1 MIKEIGV
8 GAALAG
14 IVFLVASGYDMTSFF
29 LIAVLGAAVWFVRSG
44 SMLGKRFHVL
54 GVNKHGRENTEV
66 CFGDIGGQEV
76 AKRELL
82 EALEFIVDSERS
94 RKLGIRPLRGILL
107 TGPPGTGKTLLAK
120 AAANHTKSVF
130 LASSGS
136 EFIEMYAGVGAQRVR
151 QLFSTAR
158 SSALREKR
166 NSAMIFIDEIEVLGG
181 KRGRHTSHLEYDQT
195 LNQLL
200 VEMDGISPNDDVRI
214 LMIAAT
220 NRADLLDPAL
230 LRPGRF
236 DRIVRVD
243 LPDRE
248 GRLHILSIHSK
259 GKPFEDGVDLHEI
272 ARDTMGFSGAHL
284 ENLVNEAAIL
294 SMRKGKASIGQEEL
308 REAID
313 KVIMGE
319 RLDRR
324 PTEGEMDR
332 IAHHEVGHGI
342 VSEVTRPGSVST
354 ITVMSRGQA
363 LGYTRQAQEE
373 DYHLYTRGYLEDQ
386 IAILLAGSVAEELV
400 FGTRSTGSQ
409 NDFEQAL
416 EISRKLI
423 SAGMSQAG
431 IVTVEEL
438 PKQVYYETVTGILKV
453 QEDRVRMI
461 LEPRLGMLKEIS
473 SQLIENERIEG
484 RDFRRMLGI
493 EDTGAPLP
501 EDDGGISVDGDCR
514 VYHGAL
520 LRRAL

>member
-1 MIKEIGV
+1 MAKDIGI

-14 IVFLVASGYDMTSFF
+14 IVFLAASGYDITMF
-29 LIAVLGAAVWFVRSG
+29 LLLAILGGAIWFIRSG
-44 SMLGKRFHVL
+44 AQLGKRFQII
-54 GVNKHGRENTEV
+54 GGNKQEQGNTKV
-66 CFGDIGGQEV
+66 FFKDIGGQEV
-76 AKRELL
+76 AKRELI

-120 AAANHTKSVF
+120 AAANHTKSIFV
-130 LASSGS
+130 ASSGS

-158 SSALREKR
+158 SSALREGRK
-166 NSAMIFIDEIEVLGG
+166 SAMIFIDEIEVLGG
-181 KRGRHTSHLEYDQT
+181 KRGRHTGHLEYDQT

-200 VEMDGISPNDDVRI
+200 VEMDGINPYDDVR
-214 LMIAAT
+214 LLVIAAT

-243 LPDRE
+243 LPDRH
-248 GRLHILSIHSK
+248 GRLHILEIHSK
-259 GKPFEDGVDLHEI
+259 GKPFEDNVNLDEI
-272 ARDTMGFSGAHL
+272 ARDTLGFSGAHL
-284 ENLVNEAAIL
+284 ESLMNEAAIL
-294 SMRKGKASIGQEEL
+294 SMRKAKTTIGQDEL

-324 PTEGEMDR
+324 PTEEEMSR

-342 VSEVTRPGSVST
+342 VSEVLRPGSVST

-363 LGYTRQAQEE
+363 LGYTRQSQEE
-373 DYHLYTRGYLEDQ
+373 DYHIYTSNQLQEQ

-400 FGTRSTGSQ
+400 FGSKSTGSS
-409 NDFEQAL
+409 NDFEEAL

-423 SAGMSQAG
+423 ATGMSEAG
-431 IVTVEEL
+431 IVSIEEL
-438 PKQVYYETVTGILKV
+438 PKQVYYETVSNILRA
-453 QEDRVRMI
+453 QEQRAGKI
-461 LEPRLGMLKEIS
+461 LESRLSVLKEIS
-473 SQLIENERIEG
+473 ANIIETERIEG
-484 RDFRRMLGI
+484 EDFRRMLGQ
-493 EDTGAPLP
+493 EGTCVKA
-501 EDDGGISVDGDCR
+501 S
-514 VYHGAL
+514 
-520 LRRAL
+520 

>member
-1 MIKEIGV
+1 MAKDIGI

-14 IVFLVASGYDMTSFF
+14 IVFLAASGYDITMF
-29 LIAVLGAAVWFVRSG
+29 LLLAILGGAIWFIRSG
-44 SMLGKRFHVL
+44 AQLGKRFQII
-54 GVNKHGRENTEV
+54 GGNKQEQGNTKV
-66 CFGDIGGQEV
+66 FFKDIGGQEV
-76 AKRELL
+76 AKRELI

-120 AAANHTKSVF
+120 AAANHTKSIF
-130 LASSGS
+130 MASSGS

-158 SSALREKR
+158 SSALREGRK
-166 NSAMIFIDEIEVLGG
+166 SAMIFIDEIEVLGG
-181 KRGRHTSHLEYDQT
+181 KRGRHTGHLEYDQT

-200 VEMDGISPNDDVRI
+200 VEMDGINPYDDVR
-214 LMIAAT
+214 LLVIAAT

-243 LPDRE
+243 LPDRH
-248 GRLHILSIHSK
+248 GRLHILEIHSK
-259 GKPFEDGVDLHEI
+259 GKPFEDNVNLDEI
-272 ARDTMGFSGAHL
+272 ARDTLGFSGAHL
-284 ENLVNEAAIL
+284 ESLMNEAAIL
-294 SMRKGKASIGQEEL
+294 SMRKAKTTIGQDEL

-324 PTEGEMDR
+324 PTEEEMSR

-342 VSEVTRPGSVST
+342 VSEVLRPGSVST

-363 LGYTRQAQEE
+363 LGYTRQSQEE
-373 DYHLYTRGYLEDQ
+373 DYHIYTSNQLQEQ

-400 FGTRSTGSQ
+400 FGSKSTGSS
-409 NDFEQAL
+409 NDFEEAL

-423 SAGMSQAG
+423 ATGMSEAG
-431 IVTVEEL
+431 IVSIEEL
-438 PKQVYYETVTGILKV
+438 PKQVYYETVSNILRA
-453 QEDRVRMI
+453 QEQRAGKI
-461 LEPRLGMLKEIS
+461 LESRLSVLKEIS
-473 SQLIENERIEG
+473 ANIIETERIEG
-484 RDFRRMLGI
+484 EDFRRMLGQ
-493 EDTGAPLP
+493 EGTCVKA
-501 EDDGGISVDGDCR
+501 S
-514 VYHGAL
+514 
-520 LRRAL
+520 